1 MIDPSLPSW
10 PKPRTERPRPLSPLV
25 RHVSWAFM
33 AMLSSAVALV
43 SYRYLA
49 KAGPVPVTIAAN
61 AYVNPWL
68 VIHATG
74 AATALFVGP
83 WQFLPVLRR
92 RQTAAHRMCGQ
103 IYAAGCVTGGTAAL
117 VLATGVSAGP
127 IAGTGFSLLGIAWIA
142 ATIFAVREILA
153 QRVSSHRRWMIR
165 SFALTLS
172 AVTLRLY
179 LPASFQL
186 GLDPVLSYRVIS
198 WACWLPNM
206 VLAELYLTFS
216 NADAIP

>member
-1 MIDPSLPSW
+1 
-10 PKPRTERPRPLSPLV
+10 
-25 RHVSWAFM
+25 M

-61 AYVNPWL
+61 AHVNPWL

-103 IYAAGCVTGGTAAL
+103 IYVAGCVTGG
-117 VLATGVSAGP
+117 P
-127 IAGTGFSLLGIAWIA
+127 
-142 ATIFAVREILA
+142 
-153 QRVSSHRRWMIR
+153 
-165 SFALTLS
+165 
-172 AVTLRLY
+172 LR
-179 LPASFQL
+179 
-186 GLDPVLSYRVIS
+186 
-198 WACWLPNM
+198 
-206 VLAELYLTFS
+206 
-216 NADAIP
+216 